1 MSTQQDAPWGEGK
14 QQHEKIS
21 GYRQLTPREIDDMN
35 RIKALGQELGQLL
48 DCLDEN
54 EDYDKRWLEIGR
66 TELQKGLMATT
77 RAVAR
82 PTNF

>member
-1 MSTQQDAPWGEGK
+1 M
-14 QQHEKIS
+14 
-21 GYRQLTPREIDDMN
+21 PREIDDMN

-48 DCLDEN
+48 DYLAEN
-54 EDYDKRWLEIGR
+54 KDYDKRWLEIGK
-66 TELQKGLMATT
+66 TELQQGLMAVT